1 MVTQIEAGG
10 SSHDDDRDAGD
21 DDDTRI
27 IFPGSS
33 SGGPPG
39 SPDDTAT
46 RLIPGRQSS
55 GSEPRGRI
63 IGVAPTA
70 IIPARSMTGSQEPG
84 PSAIDTAE
92 HDDNTS
98 SDDNTILIPSA
109 RRRPSPSQSD
119 TSDAALEPYENTASA
134 FDPAVGFLVIVDG
147 PGRGASHPIHYGQ
160 NTIGRSSSQR
170 ISLNYGD
177 PRISREEHAF
187 LIYDETTQDFFIRDN
202 GKANLVRH
210 NDTPVLT
217 PTRLNHRDVISI
229 GDTLMLFIAVCGADF
244 DWIRDD
250 PERADTA
257 QITDL
262 GATGHE
268 PTGD

>member
-1 MVTQIEAGG
+1 MVTQIGPGG

-27 IFPGSS
+27 IFPGGS
-33 SGGPPG
+33 PG
-39 SPDDTAT
+39 SSPGSSDDTAT
-46 RLIPGRQSS
+46 RLIPGRQPS
-55 GSEPRGRI
+55 GSEPRGRV

-70 IIPARSMTGSQEPG
+70 IIPARSMTGPHNAG
-84 PSAIDTAE
+84 PSAHQD
-92 HDDNTS
+92 S
-98 SDDNTILIPSA
+98 SRSDDNTILIPSSKRSA
-109 RRRPSPSQSD
+109 SKPQGDNSH
-119 TSDAALEPYENTASA
+119 AAPEPHENMQPV

-250 PERADTA
+250 PEKADTA
-257 QITDL
+257 QSTDL